1 MTTITQAPY
10 LMTDLGQSTLYTMRN
25 KNGMQV
31 SATDFGG
38 HLVSVLAPDRDGKL
52 ADVILGYGDY
62 AGYKVNKYYLG
73 AAVGRCAEP
82 HRQGPVHPQR
92 EGVPARAQR
101 QRRQPPARRHGRL

>member
-38 HLVSVLAPDRDGKL
+38 HLVSSSRPTVMESWPTSFSATG
-52 ADVILGYGDY
+52 IT
-62 AGYKVNKYYLG
+62 
-73 AAVGRCAEP
+73 
-82 HRQGPVHPQR
+82 
-92 EGVPARAQR
+92 RATR
-101 QRRQPPARRHGRL
+101 

>member
-38 HLVSVLAPDRDGKL
+38 HLVSVLAPR
-52 ADVILGYGDY
+52 
-62 AGYKVNKYYLG
+62 
-73 AAVGRCAEP
+73 P
-82 HRQGPVHPQR
+82 
-92 EGVPARAQR
+92 
-101 QRRQPPARRHGRL
+101 

>member
-73 AAVGRCAEP
+73 AAV
-82 HRQGPVHPQR
+82 HPQR

>member
-62 AGYKVNKYYLG
+62 AGYKVNKYYL
-73 AAVGRCAEP
+73 
-82 HRQGPVHPQR
+82 PQR